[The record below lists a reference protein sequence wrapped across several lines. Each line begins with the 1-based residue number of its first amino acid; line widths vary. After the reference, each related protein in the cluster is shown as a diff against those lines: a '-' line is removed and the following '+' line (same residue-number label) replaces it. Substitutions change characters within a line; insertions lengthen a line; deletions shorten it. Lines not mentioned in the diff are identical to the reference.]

1 MARNP
6 YQTYFKDIKN
16 NYGGGTEF
24 TYRTYF
30 ENLLNEIKPDKDI
43 KVIQEPPKDEDISGR
58 PDFKIER
65 NGLVVGYIE
74 TKPLGMNLD
83 EIVKGNSSRESQQ
96 LKRYL
101 KVSPNLII
109 TNYNEF
115 ILFKNG
121 IPVDRNVLFFPST
134 DRKLNSSNVS
144 NLEKL
149 FTSFFNFSS
158 EVIVSSEKLSYLLA
172 ERTKLFR
179 DFLKELLD
187 TDDENDY
194 KERLFGL
201 KDVLQ
206 NTLIE
211 DLSYDDFIDA
221 YAQTITYGLFLAEIN
236 SKEKISEE
244 DAYKYIPKS
253 MGIIRELFKTIDIE
267 DIPDNIE
274 WILEDIIDLLNRVDR
289 KKLKINL
296 SFSELYDYEDP
307 YVYFYENFLRAY
319 DQSISV
325 KRGVY
330 YTPIPVVN
338 FIVKSIN
345 HLLKENFNSEGLK
358 GEDIK
363 VLDFATGTGT
373 FILEAF
379 DIALKD
385 TDEGMKEGLIHE
397 RLLKNYY
404 GFEYL
409 IAPYT
414 IAHLKL
420 SQYLEEAGSPLND
433 KERFKIY
440 LTDTL
445 DRYEHKG
452 LDRYFSKLTKEGIE
466 ANIIKTKENILVMM
480 GNPPYN
486 SKSKNNKEWI
496 LKLIETYK
504 KCLNEK
510 NMQPLNND
518 YVKFIRYAHWKIEQN
533 GKGIIGIITS
543 NSYLDGLVHRV
554 MRKELLKTFD
564 KLYILNLH
572 GNSRKNEPD
581 ENVFDIQEGVSIVL
595 FVKLQEPLDEK
606 EVYYYSTLDNKMM
619 DREIKYGVLLAN
631 DVSSI
636 PWVRIKPSE
645 PDYWFIKKDLTL
657 QKEYDEFWGLTDI
670 FNEYNSGIQTRR
682 DNFTLHHSKNSL
694 KIVIKDLID
703 LDVEKIRQKYNLPA
717 DGRDWKVEKAK
728 NDVIE
733 DLKEILNHEFK
744 IAKDLNDSDW
754 EIIESKR
761 IKKIHYRPFD
771 YRFTYYFNKSR
782 SFIGYPT
789 YNTSKQF
796 ILGKNLGIVSVRQ
809 FAENKLF
816 SHAFISD
823 KIIDMRITSSNR
835 GTAYVFPLFLY
846 EGNNKSKLISLTD
859 SDELVENP
867 LYYKNSNFKEDFK
880 SFISTKYPDMP
891 PSEDILSYIYAIL
904 YSNKYRKKYN
914 EFLKTDFPRI
924 PFTKDINRFKLL
936 AKLGTNLID
945 THLLKNDY
953 YDSELALYLIEG
965 DNRVDKIKYDEEN
978 SRLYINK
985 EQYFE
990 NVPKEVWNMEIGGY
1004 KVIDK
1009 WLKYRKKDG
1018 IKLSYTNIT
1027 HLQKVITALN
1037 ESISI
1042 ISEIDQVYKKIR
1054 S

>member
-1 MARNP
+1 MTKNP
-6 YQTYFKDIKN
+6 YQTYFKDITN
-16 NYGGGTEF
+16 NMSGGTEF
-24 TYRTYF
+24 TYRSYF
-30 ENLLNEIKPDKDI
+30 ENLLNEIKPDKYV
-43 KVIQEPPKDEDISGR
+43 KVIQEPAKDEDISGR

-83 EIVKGNSSRESQQ
+83 EIIEGNSSRESQQ

-101 KVSPNLII
+101 KVSPNLIL

-134 DRKLNSSNVS
+134 DRKLNTTNAS

-179 DFLKELLD
+179 DFLKELLDD

-236 SKEKISEE
+236 SKENISEE
-244 DAYKYIPKS
+244 NAYKYIPKS

-289 KKLKINL
+289 KKLKNNL

-319 DQSISV
+319 DQNISM

-330 YTPIPVVN
+330 YTPIPVVS

-358 GEDIK
+358 SEDIK

-373 FILEAF
+373 FLLEAF
-379 DIALKD
+379 DTALKD
-385 TDEGMKEGLIHE
+385 TDKGMKESLIHE

-420 SQYLEEAGSPLND
+420 SQYLEEVGYPLND
-433 KERFKIY
+433 HERFKIY

-452 LDRYFSKLTKEGIE
+452 LDRYFAKLTKEGIE

-496 LKLIETYK
+496 LNLLELYKGDKLRKE
-504 KCLNEK
+504 EK
-510 NMQPLNND
+510 NLQPLNND
-518 YVKFIRYAHWKIEQN
+518 YIKFIRYAHWKIEKN
-533 GKGIIGIITS
+533 GMGIMGIITS
-543 NSYLDGLVHRV
+543 NSYLEGLTHRV

-581 ENVFDIQEGVSIVL
+581 DNVFDIQEGVSIAL
-595 FVKLQEPLDEK
+595 FLKLPEPLNEK
-606 EVYYYSTLDNKMM
+606 EVYYYSTLDNEIM
-619 DREIKYGVLLAN
+619 DREIKYGILLAN
-631 DVSSI
+631 DVNTI
-636 PWVRIKPSE
+636 PWIKIKPKK

-657 QKEYDEFWGLTDI
+657 EKEYKDGFKLTDI
-670 FNEYNSGIQTRR
+670 FNKYKSGIQTGR
-682 DNFTLHHSKNSL
+682 DKLF
-694 KIVIKDLID
+694 ID
-703 LDVEKIRQKYNLPA
+703 YDKSVLQSRFEKLFSNPDPEFIDKYNI
-717 DGRDWKVEKAK
+717 K
-728 NDVIE
+728 NT
-733 DLKEILNHEFK
+733 
-744 IAKDLNDSDW
+744 KDFPL
-754 EIIESKR
+754 IKR
-761 IKKIHYRPFD
+761 AENSSFNSTKLIPVLYRPFD
-771 YRFTYYFNKSR
+771 YRYLYYDEKLVRRN
-782 SFIGYPT
+782 SFDVMK
-789 YNTSKQF
+789 NFLDQ
-796 ILGKNLGIVSVRQ
+796 KNLGLVFPRQ
-809 FAENKLF
+809 IIGKKWKHIL
-816 SHAFISD
+816 ITD
-823 KIIDMRITSSNR
+823 KIIESGYISINTREW
-835 GTAYVFPLFLY
+835 GYVAPLFIY
-846 EGNNKSKLISLTD
+846 NEHGVTEI
-859 SDELVENP
+859 
-867 LYYKNSNFKEDFK
+867 NFKPDFVE
-880 SFISTKYPDMP
+880 FISKIYSPH
-891 PSEDILSYIYAIL
+891 PSPESIFSYIYSIL
-904 YSNKYRKKYN
+904 HSNIYREKYY

-924 PFTKDINRFKLL
+924 PFTKNIKRFQLL
-936 AKLGTNLID
+936 AKLGSNLID
-945 THLLKNDY
+945 IHLLKHDY
-953 YDSELALYLIEG
+953 HDSELAHYLIEG
-965 DNRVDKIKYDEEN
+965 DNRVDKIKYVEEK

-990 NVPKEVWNMEIGGY
+990 NVPKEVWNVEIGGY

-1009 WLKYRKKDG
+1009 WLKYHKKDG
-1018 IKLSYTNIT
+1018 IKLSFKEIA
-1027 HLQKVITALN
+1027 HLQKIIRALN

-1042 ISEIDQVYKKIR
+1042 IDEIDQVYRKLDF
-1054 S
+1054 